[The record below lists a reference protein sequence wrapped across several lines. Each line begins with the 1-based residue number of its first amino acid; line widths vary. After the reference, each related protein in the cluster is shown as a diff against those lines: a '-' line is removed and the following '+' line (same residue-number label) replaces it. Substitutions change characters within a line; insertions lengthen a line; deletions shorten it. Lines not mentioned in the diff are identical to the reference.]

1 MKRFII
7 LSFLLANV
15 VAAFACGP
23 SARPHFFVFSVYPTT
38 QWQQVGKA
46 EMVKY
51 WEDYTG
57 KKEIEWEV
65 DALSDVNL
73 KEFNKSENSIVQ
85 TALKKNYTETIN
97 YLKKLIQYLQISDKL
112 APNAWNYPSK
122 EDVAKYQKEL
132 RDIRNSA
139 RIYKGEKYLPQYT
152 LLEMR
157 CNLALGQEALN
168 KKVWVNTAYKL
179 PASVYRDMMK
189 GLYANALVKEGKRDE
204 AIKIY
209 GALGDM
215 SSIKWLV
222 RDKRNLKGIKSE
234 YDANPNSATL
244 TFLVQ
249 DFVNN
254 AQETKDNN
262 EDREVMQQVEATA
275 IYNDEI
281 KQFIEFAKQVV
292 SEGKTQCPA
301 MWQAAAGYLNS
312 MLGNDAD
319 ALTMLTK
326 AMQLDGTD
334 RMKDNARVCRLAVK
348 CKHVV
353 PTNDYY
359 DYLYDELKWLG
370 QKAQEGRRQG
380 DWHYSEMIE
389 RFVFDNL
396 NPGFM
401 EKGNYGLATNLI
413 AFAYNA
419 YDLFH
424 IDNEPFTA
432 GSVFWDAI
440 DELSADELMGYKK
453 YMKGQQST
461 KLEKWLASDVDKCI
475 TDDDYND
482 MIGTKLMREGNFQA
496 AIPYLEKVPLS
507 LISKQGISAYMAR
520 RDFNKERW
528 MGHQAVESANEEA
541 TEVKTN
547 QKLDFCREVA
557 KLENAPQ
564 TEENAYRLASLLYQA
579 SYKGDCWYLT
589 RYNVSIYDTVRYRNE
604 ALLITQ
610 TIDLLKKSAASKDF
624 RLKEKALYA
633 LAFIPQGEDL
643 IYTDYVGKNYTP
655 VLKVNKKTPQFA
667 EMNNLLAFYN
677 ANPKKV
683 STFVSKCDVLKQFK
697 TLTAPKK
704 KKTTA
709 SKRRRK

>member
-1 MKRFII
+1 MKRFIV

-23 SARPHFFVFSVYPTT
+23 FARPHFFVFSVYPTT
-38 QWQQVGKA
+38 QWQQVGKT

-85 TALKKNYTETIN
+85 TALKKNDTETIN
-97 YLKKLIQYLQISDKL
+97 YLKKLIQYLQISEKL

-139 RIYKGEKYLPQYT
+139 RIYKGEKYRPQYT

-168 KKVWVNTAYKL
+168 KKLWVNTAYKL

-189 GLYANALVKEGKRDE
+189 GLYANALVKDGKRDD

-215 SSIKWLV
+215 PSIKWLV

-234 YDANPNSATL
+234 YEANPNSATL
-244 TFLVQ
+244 IFLVQ

-254 AQETKDNN
+254 AQETKDNK

-292 SEGKTQCPA
+292 SEGKTQSPA

-312 MLGNDAD
+312 MLSNDKD

-370 QKAQEGRRQG
+370 QKAQEGHRQG
-380 DWHYSEMIE
+380 DWHYSQMID

-496 AIPYLEKVPLS
+496 AIPYLEKVPLG
-507 LISKQGISAYMAR
+507 LIAKQGISAYMAR

-528 MGHQAVESANEEA
+528 MGHQAVESVNEEA

-604 ALLITQ
+604 ALLISQ
-610 TIDLLKKSAASKDF
+610 AIDLLKKPAASKNF

-677 ANPKKV
+677 ANPQKV

-704 KKTTA
+704 KNT

>member
-1 MKRFII
+1 MKRFIV

-23 SARPHFFVFSVYPTT
+23 FARPHFFVFSVYPTT
-38 QWQQVGKA
+38 QWQQVGKT

-85 TALKKNYTETIN
+85 TALKKNDTETIN

-139 RIYKGEKYLPQYT
+139 RIYKGEKYKPQYT

-168 KKVWVNTAYKL
+168 QKVWVNYGLKMPT
-179 PASVYRDMMK
+179 SVYRNMMK
-189 GLYANALVKEGKRDE
+189 GLYANALVKDGKRDD

-215 SSIKWLV
+215 PSIKWLV

-334 RMKDNARVCRLAVK
+334 RMKDNARVCRLAVQ

-353 PTNDYY
+353 PINNYY
-359 DYLYDELKWLG
+359 DYLYDELKWLE
-370 QKAQEGRRQG
+370 QKAQDGMNQG
-380 DWHYSEMIE
+380 DWHYSQMID

-396 NPGFM
+396 KPDFM
-401 EKGNYGLATNLI
+401 ANGNYGLATNLI

-440 DELSADELMGYKK
+440 DELSADEMIGYKK

-528 MGHQAVESANEEA
+528 MGHQAVESVNEEA

-604 ALLITQ
+604 ALLISQ
-610 TIDLLKKSAASKDF
+610 AIDLLKKPAASKNF

-677 ANPKKV
+677 ANPQKV

-704 KKTTA
+704 KNT